1 MNDKNSIVKGRAKRE
16 KPEEQGSPRQ
26 KQNGEITMKNQNKA
40 TGTGVTIKTEE
51 SPKTFTLRT
60 ELFNIKGRET
70 GPEFKTQLLEELVN
84 LDEVPQN
91 ETYKTLNRVKNTINE
106 FGQIV
111 IISIPT
117 DLLRIFNLKY
127 LFVSDTYLYKV
138 GEFKVNINV
147 YKGLGVKTV
156 VYSYLLFDEIQTVLL
171 ADKADLEDI
180 EEELHYIGKD
190 SKENKDWIRAQYFND
205 NELQLLETLKR
216 LREEARPQAKPVD
229 EIKPAYFIYQEMKRQ
244 GETKALNYCLAI
256 AQGKTEN
263 LRPDIIS
270 RYEAQ
275 TNEIIEQGRTD
286 LLRQREAKAEL
297 KEKIKEAEDYYMKD
311 LLF

>member
-1 MNDKNSIVKGRAKRE
+1 MTKIVLSKVE
-16 KPEEQGSPRQ
+16 
-26 KQNGEITMKNQNKA
+26 QNGKSPKSKEAQDRNKRRTEKMKNQNKTA
-40 TGTGVTIKTEE
+40 VTIKTEE
-51 SPKTFTLRT
+51 SPKTFTLKT

-70 GPEFKTQLLEELVN
+70 SPEFKTQLLEELVD
-84 LDEVPQN
+84 LEEVPQN
-91 ETYKTLNRVKNTINE
+91 ETYKTLHRVKNTINE
-106 FGQIV
+106 FGQV
-111 IISIPT
+111 VVISIPT

-138 GEFKVNINV
+138 GEFKVNLNV

-156 VYSYLLFDEIQTVLL
+156 VYSYLLFDEIRTVLL
-171 ADKADLEDI
+171 ADKADLKDI

-216 LREEARPQAKPVD
+216 LKEEQKPQAKPVD

-270 RYEAQ
+270 RYESQA
-275 TNEIIEQGRTD
+275 NEIIEQGRTE
-286 LLRQREAKAEL
+286 LIKQRERKAEL
-297 KEKIKEAEDYYMKD
+297 KEQIKEAEDYYMQD